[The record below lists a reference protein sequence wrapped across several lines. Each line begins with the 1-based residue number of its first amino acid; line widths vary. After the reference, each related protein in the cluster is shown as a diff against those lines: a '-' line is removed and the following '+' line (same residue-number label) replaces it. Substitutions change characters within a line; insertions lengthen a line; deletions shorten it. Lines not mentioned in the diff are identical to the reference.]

1 VTACVTTHVTTRVT
15 AAPPA
20 RRAEVLEVRLAE
32 LYPAVDK
39 FVLVE
44 SGAPRALPLQPPLY
58 RENVLRV
65 LPPTPSLPYPPPTV
79 ASYPLP
85 AQA

>member
-1 VTACVTTHVTTRVT
+1 VTACVTTNVTNRVT

-44 SGAPRALPLQPPLY
+44 SGAPPRPAT
-58 RENVLRV
+58 
-65 LPPTPSLPYPPPTV
+65 PTPTM
-79 ASYPLP
+79 
-85 AQA
+85 